1 MSILLESL
9 NKEPSSQTNQVP
21 DIHDSHFDDDMLG
34 DEWLLRR
41 VKIWQVVSLSLVVLL
56 VISGFVFYNKI
67 SQEKLLSEKLTAEN
81 SELKSQLDKALQTS
95 ESVAIQENVE
105 ISPPV
110 VQENTSPIKQ
120 NLSAEDVTASSKQ
133 QYIPKKRE
141 VVEAPIKT
149 VSKNISDK
157 PATPEIKSNNTS
169 QGSVLTKEELSE
181 DLREQF
187 PNIQINSFVVADNPQ
202 DSFVILDGSF
212 YKVNQVIAPDLI
224 LREISKEYILVEF
237 HTQLVKLPHQ

>member
-41 VKIWQVVSLSLVVLL
+41 VKIWQIVSLILVALL

-67 SQEKLLSEKLTAEN
+67 SQEKLLSEKLMAEN
-81 SELKSQLDKALQTS
+81 SELKSQLDEALQP
-95 ESVAIQENVE
+95 SVSTTVQEKVE
-105 ISPPV
+105 VSPPV
-110 VQENTSPIKQ
+110 VQENTSTIEKT
-120 NLSAEDVTASSKQ
+120 LSTENETPSAKQ

-141 VVEAPIKT
+141 VVEAPVKT
-149 VSKNISDK
+149 VSKNTSDR
-157 PATPEIKSNNTS
+157 PVTAETKSNNTS